1 MTNNKYYI
9 IELSSYQID
18 YSKSLKLDSACIL
31 NISPDHLERHGTF
44 SDYKRIKFKIFNFL
58 KEKKVGFYSKKIS
71 NKLIGLEC
79 DDQNNIENGYY
90 NGREMIVGKLPSIY
104 FGFDSASIPA
114 TERIKLQEAANYLA
128 NNPSENL
135 LIEGRSDWYGTA
147 DYNIALSDRRA
158 NSALDYLNTLGAD
171 SSRIETLSKGSLEA
185 TSGLSKTQ
193 ASQDRRAD
201 LILLK

>member
-1 MTNNKYYI
+1 MRATRDVPKLNIMQISLRSCIVFTTVLMT
-9 IELSSYQID
+9 L
-18 YSKSLKLDSACIL
+18 SACTRKQPP
-31 NISPDHLERHGTF
+31 SPIDTLMGSGTAIGQDDLIITGDLG
-44 SDYKRIKFKIFNFL
+44 DYGL
-58 KEKKVGFYSKKIS
+58 GAD
-71 NKLIGLEC
+71 GLELR

>member
-1 MTNNKYYI
+1 MRVTRDVPKLI
-9 IELSSYQID
+9 IMQI
-18 YSKSLKLDSACIL
+18 SLRSCILLITVLTALSACTRKQPP
-31 NISPDHLERHGTF
+31 SPVDTLMGSTIDVGQDDLIMTSEY
-44 SDYKRIKFKIFNFL
+44 SDY
-58 KEKKVGFYSKKIS
+58 
-71 NKLIGLEC
+71 GLEVDGLELR
-79 DDQNNIENGYY
+79 DDQNSIKNGYY
-90 NGREMIVGKLPSIY
+90 NGKEMIVGKLPSIY

-114 TERIKLQEAANYLA
+114 TERLKLQEAANYLA

-158 NSALDYLNTLGAD
+158 NSALEYLKTLGAD
-171 SSRIETLSKGSLEA
+171 TGRIETLSKGSLEA
-185 TSGLSKTQ
+185 TIGLSKTQ

>member
-1 MTNNKYYI
+1 MGSGTAIGQDDLIMTGD
-9 IELSSYQID
+9 LGD
-18 YSKSLKLDSACIL
+18 YGLGAD
-31 NISPDHLERHGTF
+31 
-44 SDYKRIKFKIFNFL
+44 
-58 KEKKVGFYSKKIS
+58 
-71 NKLIGLEC
+71 GLELR

>member
-1 MTNNKYYI
+1 MRVTRDVPKLI
-9 IELSSYQID
+9 IMQI
-18 YSKSLKLDSACIL
+18 SLRSCILLITVLTALSACTRKQPP
-31 NISPDHLERHGTF
+31 SPVDTLMGSTIDVGQDDLIMTSEY
-44 SDYKRIKFKIFNFL
+44 SDY
-58 KEKKVGFYSKKIS
+58 
-71 NKLIGLEC
+71 GLEVDGLELR
-79 DDQNNIENGYY
+79 DDQNSIKNGYY
-90 NGREMIVGKLPSIY
+90 NGKEMIVGKLPSIY

-114 TERIKLQEAANYLA
+114 TERLKLQEAANYLA

-158 NSALDYLNTLGAD
+158 NSALEYLKTLGSD
-171 SSRIETLSKGSLEA
+171 TGRIETLSKGSLEA
-185 TSGLSKTQ
+185 TIGLSKTQ